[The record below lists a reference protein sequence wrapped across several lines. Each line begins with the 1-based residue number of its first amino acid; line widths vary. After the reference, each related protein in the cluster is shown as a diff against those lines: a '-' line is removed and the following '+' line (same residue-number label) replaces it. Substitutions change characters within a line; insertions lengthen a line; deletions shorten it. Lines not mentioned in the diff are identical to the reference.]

1 MHTSLKSSA
10 ALVIVALMVAP
21 AFAATNDAAT
31 VTNAMKA
38 DALPIAKVTGMIG
51 KWSAADLSFLD
62 KATAIKVYDTKSLY
76 DAADQKKIASAETAD
91 KANLAKLRAAITAD
105 TGLAGWFKAHH
116 LDVNRVIAVD
126 GSGSS
131 PEVFLY

>member
-1 MHTSLKSSA
+1 MRTTLKSSA
-10 ALVIVALMVAP
+10 ALVIVALMAAP

-38 DALPIAKVTGMIG
+38 DALPIASVTGMVG

-62 KATAIKVYDTKSLY
+62 KATAIKVFDTKTLY
-76 DAADQKKIASAETAD
+76 SAGDQQKIASAETAG
-91 KANLAKLRAAITAD
+91 KADLTKLRGAISAD
-105 TGLAGWFKAHH
+105 AGLSGWFKAHNI
-116 LDVNRVIAVD
+116 DVNRVIAVG
-126 GSGSS
+126 GSSGS